1 MSSDNIVIDALPET
15 TDDVVIDIIP
25 EPSAEEKRKDF
36 EILETSYTNLTNNNF
51 VKTHNREELNVMAK
65 EFKEKLEKFK
75 RS

>member
-36 EILETSYTNLTNNNF
+36 EILDI
-51 VKTHNREELNVMAK
+51 
-65 EFKEKLEKFK
+65 
-75 RS
+75 